1 MMQLAQ
7 PAAQQGSWLSS
18 ILMLVVIL
26 AIFYFLIIRPQQKRQ
41 KQHQAMLAALKK
53 GDRVVTFS
61 GLYGTIV
68 DLTEDKVV
76 LRVNESTRLT
86 FERNAIKAVLNNEE
100 GK

>member
-1 MMQLAQ
+1 MMHLAQ
-7 PAAQQGSWLSS
+7 PAAQQGSWMSS
-18 ILMLVVIL
+18 VLVLVLMLAL
-26 AIFYFLIIRPQQKRQ
+26 FYFLIIRPQQKRQ
-41 KQHQAMLAALKK
+41 KQHQAMIAALKK

-86 FERNAIKAVLNNEE
+86 FERGAIKAVLNEE
-100 GK
+100 K